1 MYHSLS
7 GSLTDGLT
15 AVERE
20 INALPTFVWGPSII
34 TSTSFSKIWLPS
46 LVYSLYHCGRPLKCK
61 LCQWKVSTFVK
72 TKSLIPVTLGM
83 SFHWLWVHTSRSQVK
98 VKVIFERVQGHL
110 VRLRAILS
118 RVVRFRLGWL
128 HFWSIKLI
136 LYFIYSRQCEYV
148 FVWTTCTRASSLCQC
163 ELDVMTRLFS

>member
-7 GSLTDGLT
+7 GSLTDGLK

-61 LCQWKVSTFVK
+61 LCQWKESTFVK

-83 SFHWLWVHTSRSQVK
+83 SFHRLWVHTSRPQ
-98 VKVIFERVQGHL
+98 VKVIFWEGSRSLGKVTSYSVTCSEIPSRMASFLVNKTDTLFHL
-110 VRLRAILS
+110 FASVWICIC
-118 RVVRFRLGWL
+118 VN
-128 HFWSIKLI
+128 
-136 LYFIYSRQCEYV
+136 YMYSRE
-148 FVWTTCTRASSLCQC
+148 
-163 ELDVMTRLFS
+163 